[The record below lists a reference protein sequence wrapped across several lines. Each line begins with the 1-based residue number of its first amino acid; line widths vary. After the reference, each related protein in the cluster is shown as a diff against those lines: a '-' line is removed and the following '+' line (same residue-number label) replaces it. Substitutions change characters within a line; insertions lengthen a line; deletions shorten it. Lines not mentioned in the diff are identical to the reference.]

1 MCEIFGGMH
10 ALRWWECISI
20 IPATTLTAKRSLSL
34 LFITYWVLNKWA
46 WSFCLVNMRVKDASF
61 SDPLTLA
68 FIQMN
73 EQVKVLWEGRGNE
86 NDDFSACAR
95 ETLFTDVLMSCLLM
109 MMIIQALRYVLL

>member
-34 LFITYWVLNKWA
+34 LFIMYWVLNKWA
-46 WSFCLVNMRVKDASF
+46 WAWCFCLVNMRVKDASF
-61 SDPLTLA
+61 SDPLTLD
-68 FIQMN
+68 FIQTN

-95 ETLFTDVLMSCLLM
+95 ETLFTDVLM
-109 MMIIQALRYVLL
+109 MMIIQALRNVLL